1 MQRFNRQA
9 LRYYEVVIVVLCS
22 VCGEPAN
29 ADDEACPVCDAVD
42 VRAVP
47 EDRLPPTPEGRLI
60 ANAHRTVE
68 KINDLNTARAQQLD
82 EDAKARIL
90 RALRARAEG
99 QVSVIESRLREEQT
113 RLREEQELLDT
124 ALYNETLNRL
134 KRELQE
140 LL

>member
-1 MQRFNRQA
+1 M
-9 LRYYEVVIVVLCS
+9 IVVLCS

-29 ADDEACPVCDAVD
+29 ADEAACSVCDAVD
-42 VRAVP
+42 VRAVA
-47 EDRLPPTPEGRLI
+47 EDRLPPTPQERLI

-68 KINDLNTARAQQLD
+68 KIHDLNTARAEQLD
-82 EDAKARIL
+82 EDAKARIV

-99 QVSVIESRLREEQT
+99 QVSVIESRLREEQA
-113 RLREEQELLDT
+113 RLRDEQELLDT
-124 ALYNETLNRL
+124 ALYNETLDRL